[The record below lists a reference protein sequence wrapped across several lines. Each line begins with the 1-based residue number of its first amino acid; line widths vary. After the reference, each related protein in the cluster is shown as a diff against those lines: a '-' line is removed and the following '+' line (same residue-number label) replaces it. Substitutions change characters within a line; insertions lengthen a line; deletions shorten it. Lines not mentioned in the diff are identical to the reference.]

1 MPRPAVPGGGAAGAG
16 DVGQRRA
23 RVDDDGEGFWRG
35 AQEERGGEVAVVVV
49 VFLEVG
55 GGGAKKKR
63 LAGREGEKGNDGE
76 KKKSACLFSLS
87 RASLQLIITR
97 TRSP

>member
-55 GGGAKKKR
+55 GGGRKKR

-76 KKKSACLFSLS
+76 KKKKRVPFLAFPRFSP
-87 RASLQLIITR
+87 TDYH
-97 TRSP
+97 THP

>member
-55 GGGAKKKR
+55 GGG
-63 LAGREGEKGNDGE
+63 E
-76 KKKSACLFSLS
+76 KKKVSGK
-87 RASLQLIITR
+87 RGR
-97 TRSP
+97 ERK